1 MKDYSHSR
9 KSGSGNFFQ
18 SRSRSHRSSLQIYNK
33 VVFFA
38 AGVEKFCGRVVQCAP
53 IAYDSSTHCFPSWL
67 CAGPNT
73 NAQLYKYTNTNM
85 NKLHIV
91 SHRGCMWG
99 QTGGGDLR
107 PLFISLHFTPRS
119 SFSYNHC
126 TLPPMCPHNPPKNWF
141 TQNFTRIEIGL
152 GQFLSFRWKKV

>member
-1 MKDYSHSR
+1 
-9 KSGSGNFFQ
+9 
-18 SRSRSHRSSLQIYNK
+18 
-33 VVFFA
+33 
-38 AGVEKFCGRVVQCAP
+38 
-53 IAYDSSTHCFPSWL
+53 
-67 CAGPNT
+67 
-73 NAQLYKYTNTNM
+73 M

-152 GQFLSFRWKKV
+152 GQFLSFRWKQVWPPAKIGRGKGDQLWNDQQGFWSNDDWIGVEISSPKVNGQGFGWNFWEMFFLVSAQLCSSLPCVCSA

>member
-1 MKDYSHSR
+1 
-9 KSGSGNFFQ
+9 
-18 SRSRSHRSSLQIYNK
+18 
-33 VVFFA
+33 
-38 AGVEKFCGRVVQCAP
+38 
-53 IAYDSSTHCFPSWL
+53 
-67 CAGPNT
+67 
-73 NAQLYKYTNTNM
+73 M

-152 GQFLSFRWKKV
+152 GQFLSFRWKKSLTAGENWKELGVISFEMINKISGRTTNGLGLKFLRSRVWMKFLGNVLFSFRPAV

>member
-1 MKDYSHSR
+1 
-9 KSGSGNFFQ
+9 
-18 SRSRSHRSSLQIYNK
+18 
-33 VVFFA
+33 
-38 AGVEKFCGRVVQCAP
+38 
-53 IAYDSSTHCFPSWL
+53 
-67 CAGPNT
+67 
-73 NAQLYKYTNTNM
+73 M

-152 GQFLSFRWKKV
+152 GQFLSFRWKKSLTAGENWKELEDQRLIISFEMINKVFGSGLKFLPPRFRSRVWMKFLGNVLFSFRPAV